1 MSADAEDREVQF
13 LQKIT
18 IVLLLSAI
26 WFKLSK
32 SIINYLK
39 QNCRQNCVIFGK
51 DWISPYLQEH
61 LFMPWGTNKSKFEQH
76 LCG

>member
-51 DWISPYLQEH
+51 D
-61 LFMPWGTNKSKFEQH
+61 
-76 LCG
+76 